1 MRSET
6 SILLLYAKVADDP
19 RVNVWQMSLYI
30 FILALWQKSGYQQQ
44 LKVSRKQLMTGAR
57 FRSIT
62 TYHKCISHLNNLNYI
77 SYQPTYDSYEGSTIQ
92 VLP

>member
-1 MRSET
+1 PWSNIGGTHCNIAPEYM
-6 SILLLYAKVADDP
+6 
-19 RVNVWQMSLYI
+19 VNFSGI
-30 FILALWQKSGYQQQ
+30 PTLWQKSGYQQQ